1 MTDRQKYRAAFFRAA
16 LFIGGKK
23 WPTGVVSKWEN
34 GMEKEKIIG
43 AVISEILMKIR
54 CHLRFSFHKDR
65 DGVKHVDCDVIF
77 NSPNYQKQWFPEK
90 HSGEKSKSF
99 LTFEKK

>member
-1 MTDRQKYRAAFFRAA
+1 MIRWNMVDLEFKD
-16 LFIGGKK
+16 
-23 WPTGVVSKWEN
+23 N

-54 CHLRFSFHKDR
+54 CHLRFSFHKDK
-65 DGVKHVDCDVIF
+65 DGVKHVDCDVTF

-99 LTFEKK
+99 LTFENNKTIRR